1 MPWLTN
7 GRDAFIEGHA
17 PDEML
22 CPSISSLPEE
32 ADFERPTCAVLR
44 RTLGRYSRLAANG
57 HEGSLAPRRATGGG
71 ERGGENPS
79 PHRSCRSGRGGAS
92 LDALLPVLYL
102 RGVSTSD
109 FQEAL
114 AALLGKDAPNLSP
127 AAISR
132 LTAEWPADYDVWQKR
147 DLSARRSVYV
157 WGGWVY
163 LQAGWKI
170 MPNACWC

>member
-7 GRDAFIEGHA
+7 GRDAFIEGQA

-79 PHRSCRSGRGGAS
+79 PHRSCRSGRGGAESRRAIAGS
-92 LDALLPVLYL
+92 LPARSVNQRLPGGACCPPGQGRAEPIAGRY
-102 RGVSTSD
+102 
-109 FQEAL
+109 L
-114 AALLGKDAPNLSP
+114 AANGGVAGGLRRMGRS
-127 AAISR
+127 AISR
-132 LTAEWPADYDVWQKR
+132 HGDPCTCGADGSTCRPDGR
-147 DLSARRSVYV
+147 
-157 WGGWVY
+157 
-163 LQAGWKI
+163 
-170 MPNACWC
+170 

>member
-71 ERGGENPS
+71 ERGG
-79 PHRSCRSGRGGAS
+79 G
-92 LDALLPVLYL
+92 LLP
-102 RGVSTSD
+102 SW
-109 FQEAL
+109 A
-114 AALLGKDAPNLSP
+114 APNLSL

-132 LTAEWPADYDVWQKR
+132 LTAEWPADYDVWAEARSLGTAIRVCLGRRGLPAGPNGRQRRMHAGAHRR
-147 DLSARRSVYV
+147 DTRGQEGNSSFRVA
-157 WGGWVY
+157 
-163 LQAGWKI
+163 KI
-170 MPNACWC
+170 